1 MRVFLSTSFAN
12 KVDPNTGQILDEY
25 KTFVS
30 RVLETLRASEGEVFC
45 AVEAEGW
52 KMNSAPPELTVQ
64 QDLQEI
70 DSADVLLALV
80 DDQISAG
87 VQFELGYAVGK
98 GKKVIIAKPS
108 EHPLA
113 YFNQGAVSSGLITYV
128 SYDNVAGLLQQLPIA
143 LNAPEPEL

>member
-1 MRVFLSTSFAN
+1 MRVFLSTSFTN
-12 KVDPNTGQILDEY
+12 RVDQHTGQILDEY
-25 KTFVS
+25 KTFVG

-45 AVEAEGW
+45 AVEAEDW
-52 KMNSAPPELTVQ
+52 KMNSTPPELTVQ

-70 DSADVLLALV
+70 DAADVLLALV

-113 YFNQGAVSSGLITYV
+113 YFNQGAVSSGLIMYV
-128 SYDNVAGLLQQLPIA
+128 SYDNAAGLLQQLPVV
-143 LNAPEPEL
+143 LHAPESEI